1 VLLYG
6 VQVLFVRV
14 DAHYF
19 TSAFLG
25 FIHDVLQASPV
36 VDYNW
41 RPGKRFLA
49 TLFFL
54 RQWKEAMRPRSNIER
69 HFAFLK
75 RYWGLADFQVQ
86 GWVAVSR
93 YAWRV
98 HLALLL
104 VALAATLLGRPDL
117 TTSRS
122 RVLAFVTDC
131 MKGSRFSGKA
141 ARKQPRRAN
150 GNDRSYCSRIVGDR
164 TTCNA
169 STSHPYPH

>member
-1 VLLYG
+1 
-6 VQVLFVRV
+6 
-14 DAHYF
+14 
-19 TSAFLG
+19 
-25 FIHDVLQASPV
+25 

-131 MKGSRFSGKA
+131 MKGSPPG
-141 ARKQPRRAN
+141 
-150 GNDRSYCSRIVGDR
+150 RITLCVAVFR
-164 TTCNA
+164 MRVV
-169 STSHPYPH
+169 PHAKG